1 MKIKLNIGRIWT
13 VRFIIDY
20 RNELRKSYNIMYD
33 QTRETSKEENVT
45 EEFFVKV
52 TRTLSDISQNN
63 LEKERFLNLLLHMEN
78 VAKIHSGIIDVNIDS
93 EKMMGKILCICDGY
107 YVVFK
112 EKDLTRECFSYL
124 AEYAESFFI
133 IQEDG
138 KIKIEASMSIG

>member
-1 MKIKLNIGRIWT
+1 M
-13 VRFIIDY
+13 RFIIDY
-20 RNELRKSYNIMYD
+20 RDELEKSYNIMYG
-33 QTRETSKEENVT
+33 QTREISKERNVT
-45 EEFFVKV
+45 EEFFAKV
-52 TRTLSDISQNN
+52 NRTLSDISQNH
-63 LEKERFLNLLLHMEN
+63 LCKEKLLTLLLHMEN

-112 EKDLTRECFSYL
+112 EKDLTRECFTYL